1 MSYNLVIVE
10 SPAKAKTIEKFLGK
24 NFKVVA
30 SIGHVRDL
38 PKSKMGVD
46 IEDNFDPK
54 YINIRGKGDL
64 IKSLK
69 TAAKKADKVYLA
81 TDPDREG
88 EAIAW
93 HLAYILGISEDEA
106 CRVTFHEIT
115 KEAVKNAVKNPRTID
130 IKLVDAQQARRVLD
144 RLVGYSISP
153 ILWRKVKKGLSAG
166 RVQSVATRL
175 ICDRE
180 REILAFIPKEFWKI
194 ELNTSKTS
202 KDVIVFDFYGDASGK
217 IELENESQVDQI
229 IESMQEQPCM
239 IQSVETKKKFR
250 HPAAP
255 FITSSL
261 QQEASNR
268 FGFTTKKTM
277 MLAQQLYE
285 GISIKGKGAIG
296 LITYMR
302 TDSVRISDVAKE
314 SCRAY
319 ISESFGEAYLG
330 SEGKKTKVAKSAQDA
345 HEAIRPTYVELSP
358 EEIELSLSKDQYKLY
373 DLIWSRFVASQMASA
388 EFEGLSVEAKVGSY
402 IFKTTGSKLLFEG
415 FLKVYTFSKQNDKLL
430 PELNANE
437 ELQVKSFDK
446 TQHFTQPP
454 ARFSEASLVKE
465 MEEKG
470 IGRPSTYAPTISTIL
485 SRGYVEKEKKNLKPT
500 ELGFI
505 IDEIMS
511 EYFFPIVDVTFT
523 ANMERRF
530 DDVEEGLEGW
540 KQVITDFYGDFDTL
554 LKKADEAIEKV
565 DLTEETDIPCDK
577 CGQMMLIRHGRYG
590 KFLACSNYPECN
602 NTKPILKRLGI
613 KCPECETGD
622 IIERKTKKLKTF
634 YGCSEFPEC
643 HFVSWDQPVD
653 KKCPKCGDI
662 LVHKKTKKLDLIK
675 CHNANCDYKEENEG
689 GENA

>member
-69 TAAKKADKVYLA
+69 TAAKKADRVYLA

-93 HLAYILGISEDEA
+93 HLAYILGIPEEEA

-115 KEAVKNAVKNPRTID
+115 KDAVKSAVKNPRTVD
-130 IKLVDAQQARRVLD
+130 VKLVDAQQARRVLD

-166 RVQSVATRL
+166 RVQSVATKL

-194 ELNTSKTS
+194 ELHTTKAN
-202 KDVIVFDFYGDASGK
+202 KDLIILDFHGDASGK
-217 IELENESQVDQI
+217 IELETENQVDQI
-229 IESMQEQPCM
+229 IESMKAQPCV
-239 IQSVETKKKFR
+239 IQSVETKKKYR

-285 GISIKGKGAIG
+285 GISIKGKGTIG

-302 TDSVRISDVAKE
+302 TDSVRISEVAKE

-319 ISESFGEAYLG
+319 ISDAFGEAYLG
-330 SEGKKTKVAKSAQDA
+330 SEDKKTKVSKSAQDA

-358 EEIELSLSKDQYKLY
+358 EEIELSLSKDQYRLY
-373 DLIWSRFVASQMASA
+373 DLIWSRFVAAQMASA
-388 EFEGLSVEAKVGSY
+388 EFEGLSIEANVGAY

-430 PELNANE
+430 PELSVRETLN
-437 ELQVKSFDK
+437 VKSFDK
-446 TQHFTQPP
+446 TQHFTQPS
-454 ARFSEASLVKE
+454 ARFTEASLVKE

-505 IDEIMS
+505 IDEIMG
-511 EYFFPIVDVTFT
+511 EYFSTIVDVTFT
-523 ANMERRF
+523 ANMEQRF
-530 DDVEEGLEGW
+530 DGVEEGQEEW
-540 KQVITDFYGDFDTL
+540 KQVIKDFYGDFDSL
-554 LKKADEAIEKV
+554 LKNADEAIEKV

-577 CGQMMLIRHGRYG
+577 CGNMMLIRHGRYG

-602 NTKPILKRLGI
+602 NTKPILKLIGI

-634 YGCSEFPEC
+634 YGCSEFPNC

-662 LVHKKTKKLDLIK
+662 LVHKKSKKQDFIK
-675 CHNANCDYKEENEG
+675 CHNANCDYKEEN
-689 GENA
+689 

>member
-24 NFKVVA
+24 NYKVIA

-64 IKSLK
+64 IKALK
-69 TAAKKADKVYLA
+69 SAAKKADHVFLA

-93 HLAYILGISEDEA
+93 HLAYILGIDENEN

-115 KEAVKNAVKNPRTID
+115 KEAVKNAVKAPRAID
-130 IKLVDAQQARRVLD
+130 VNLVDAQQARRVLD

-166 RVQSVATRL
+166 RVQSVATKL

-180 REILAFIPKEFWKI
+180 REIMAFIPKEYWKLELNATKNPAQMIPFEFYGRPDEKI
-194 ELNTSKTS
+194 ELNTE
-202 KDVIVFDFYGDASGK
+202 D
-217 IELENESQVDQI
+217 QVDTI
-229 IESMQEQPCM
+229 IEEMK
-239 IQSVETKKKFR
+239 QSKCEVVSVDTKKKLR
-250 HPAAP
+250 HPGLP

-285 GISIKGKGAIG
+285 GITVKGMGTVG

-302 TDSVRISDVAKE
+302 TDSTRISDVAKE
-314 SCRAY
+314 ACRVVILNTY
-319 ISESFGEAYLG
+319 GEEYLNK
-330 SEGKKTKVAKSAQDA
+330 EEKKVKNSKQAQDA
-345 HEAIRPTYVELSP
+345 HEAIRPTYVELTP
-358 EEIELSLSKDQYKLY
+358 EEVESSLSKDQFKLY

-388 EFEGLSVEAKVGSY
+388 EFEGLSIEAKVGSY

-415 FLKVYTFSKQNDKLL
+415 FLKVYTYSKQNDKLL
-430 PELNANE
+430 PEFTVGEGLGIKAFE
-437 ELQVKSFDK
+437 KS
-446 TQHFTQPP
+446 QHFTQPP

-485 SRGYVEKEKKNLKPT
+485 SRAYVEKEKKNLKPT

-505 IDEIMS
+505 IDEIMGD
-511 EYFFPIVDVTFT
+511 YFNSIVDITFT
-523 ANMERRF
+523 ANMEQKF
-530 DDVEEGLEGW
+530 DEIEAGNEIW
-540 KQVITDFYGDFDTL
+540 KNVIVDFYNNFDPL
-554 LKKADEAIEKV
+554 LKNADAAIEKV

-590 KFLACSNYPECN
+590 KFLACSNYPECD
-602 NTKPILKRLGI
+602 NTKPILKSLGI
-613 KCPECETGD
+613 KCPDCETGE

-634 YGCSEFPEC
+634 YGCSEFPNC
-643 HFVSWDQPVD
+643 SFVSWDQPID

-662 LVHKKTKKLDLIK
+662 LVHKKTKKMDFVK
-675 CHNANCDYKEENEG
+675 CHNSTCDYKEEN
-689 GENA
+689 